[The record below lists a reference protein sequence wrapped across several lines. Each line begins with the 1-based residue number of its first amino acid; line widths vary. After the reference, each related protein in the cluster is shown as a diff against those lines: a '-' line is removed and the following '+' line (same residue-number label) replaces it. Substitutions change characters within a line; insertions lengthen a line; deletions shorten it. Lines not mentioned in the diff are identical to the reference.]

1 MANSGTALIT
11 AALLVLALVFTGCP
25 NAAGGNKPPPPAP
38 PSVNKF
44 KVTLETTIG
53 GNVTVSPALPEDGM
67 VAENTEP
74 TFTAA
79 LLIGYKFVKWQC
91 NGTNEST
98 EAEYKL

>member
-11 AALLVLALVFTGCP
+11 AALLVLVLVFTGGP
-25 NAAGGNKPPPPAP
+25 NAADGNKPP

-67 VAENTEP
+67 VAENTEL

-79 LLIGYKFVKWQC
+79 LL
-91 NGTNEST
+91 
-98 EAEYKL
+98 L